1 MFRNFLKNMHRLA
14 LVASVRIG
22 SQSSKVTYWGD
33 EQWLEVLS
41 QAYRLLLQEKVKR
54 ARGNRMELHA
64 AYTQP
69 MKLKMV
75 SLLAAINGMESM
87 SSSDVLFQA
96 RLYFDLEDYG
106 RSAHAEELDK
116 AMKANLHS
124 MASLQE
130 KPAVGMHRGPSK
142 SSSGGRSPVR
152 RDSSASSVI
161 AKPSGEAEAGSE
173 GKSPS
178 LRRSSGSSVFGSRR
192 LSGAVSSFTQA
203 RRPSTRAA
211 PADETELEP
220 TSPPVPGPPCAAG
233 NSQGVACCSE
243 AAEHAEATTARLGRQ
258 LGGMQQ
264 ATAARLARR
273 VGQTVS
279 VPEGYTSEEA
289 ARRGAETEAAAAAT
303 PGGGALEP
311 QEAKSLR
318 V

>member
-1 MFRNFLKNMHRLA
+1 MGGYQAVRRDNHGDEHHRFLKDGGSMFRNLLKDMHRLA

-54 ARGNRMELHA
+54 ARGDRMKLHA

-106 RSAHAEELDK
+106 RSAHAEELDE
-116 AMKANLHS
+116 AMKANLRS

-142 SSSGGRSPVR
+142 SSSGGRSPLR
-152 RDSSASSVI
+152 RHSSASS
-161 AKPSGEAEAGSE
+161 S
-173 GKSPS
+173 
-178 LRRSSGSSVFGSRR
+178 
-192 LSGAVSSFTQA
+192 
-203 RRPSTRAA
+203 
-211 PADETELEP
+211 
-220 TSPPVPGPPCAAG
+220 
-233 NSQGVACCSE
+233 
-243 AAEHAEATTARLGRQ
+243 
-258 LGGMQQ
+258 
-264 ATAARLARR
+264 
-273 VGQTVS
+273 
-279 VPEGYTSEEA
+279 
-289 ARRGAETEAAAAAT
+289 
-303 PGGGALEP
+303 
-311 QEAKSLR
+311 
-318 V
+318 